1 MSSECELLFDIN
13 AETDLFIRCKTVRHL
28 VPAGIEPATLSVWR
42 TRDNHYTKEP
52 CHWRG
57 KYCRAHLDWEHQD
70 EKGLVAQRITRLT
83 TDQKIAGSNPAEI
96 GILFNF
102 LEEKT
107 NCVWMKHK
115 KKPIDTATLKQVM
128 DCDKQ
133 KVWAPPGGLEPP
145 TFRLTAERAS
155 RLRHGGR
162 LLEAG
167 SKRL

>member
-57 KYCRAHLDWEHQD
+57 KYCRPHLDWEHQD

-115 KKPIDTATLKQVM
+115 KKNTLIQPRSNRWCIAT
-128 DCDKQ
+128 
-133 KVWAPPGGLEPP
+133 
-145 TFRLTAERAS
+145 
-155 RLRHGGR
+155 
-162 LLEAG
+162 
-167 SKRL
+167 SKRYERPRVGSNHQPFG